1 MPHKNS
7 KIRKVVEE
15 EEKKEEKEEDLLLE
29 VPLLKQKSSRKAK
42 VIEPLHKAGE
52 YLLVQTEIVDQEGE
66 PAQEYWILK
75 VT

>member
-15 EEKKEEKEEDLLLE
+15 EEKKEEMEELLLE
-29 VPLLKQKSSRKAK
+29 VPLFKQKSSRKAK
-42 VIEPLHKAGE
+42 VIVPLHKAGE

>member
-7 KIRKVVEE
+7 KIKKVVEE
-15 EEKKEEKEEDLLLE
+15 EEKKEEMEDLLLE

-52 YLLVQTEIVDQEGE
+52 YLLLQTEIVDQEGE
-66 PAQEYWILK
+66 P
-75 VT
+75 V